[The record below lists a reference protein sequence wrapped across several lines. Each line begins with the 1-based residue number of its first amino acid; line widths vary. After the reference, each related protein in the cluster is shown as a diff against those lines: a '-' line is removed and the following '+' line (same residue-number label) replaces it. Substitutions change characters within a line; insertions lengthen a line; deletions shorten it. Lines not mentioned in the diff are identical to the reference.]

1 MVASAAVTFTLMALA
16 PSDRS
21 TSKLSVLAVSAS
33 VSASSLASKYVTVA
47 LAWLFVGV
55 TVTRVTG
62 YPTEAV

>member
-1 MVASAAVTFTLMALA
+1 MTLA

-33 VSASSLASKYVTVA
+33 VSAMSLASKYVTVA
-47 LAWLFVGV
+47 LAWPVAGV
-55 TVTRVTG
+55 TVMRDTG